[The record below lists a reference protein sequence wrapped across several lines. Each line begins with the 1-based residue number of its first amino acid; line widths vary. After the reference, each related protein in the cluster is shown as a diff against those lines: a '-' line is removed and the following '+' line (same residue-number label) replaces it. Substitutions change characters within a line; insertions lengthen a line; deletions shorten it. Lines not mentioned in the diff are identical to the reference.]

1 MSKRSDQKTTTT
13 TTTVDT
19 AAEKVLRMRKGRTVG
34 DEVAVGPAEGL
45 APDTL
50 AELERIQAQVLASY
64 GMKESGRGKIV
75 SRLKQLDDD

>member
-1 MSKRSDQKTTTT
+1 MTKRSDQKTTTT

-19 AAEKVLRMRKGRTVG
+19 AAEKVLRMRRGATVG

-50 AELERIQAQVLASY
+50 AELERIQAQVFASY
-64 GMKESGRGKIV
+64 GMKETTRGKIV
-75 SRLKQLDDD
+75 NRMKQLDED

>member
-1 MSKRSDQKTTTT
+1 MTKRSDQKTTTT

-19 AAEKVLRMRKGRTVG
+19 AAEKVLRMRSGKSVG
-34 DEVAVGPAEGL
+34 DEVAVGHAQGL

-64 GMKESGRGKIV
+64 GMKESSRGKIV
-75 SRLKQLDDD
+75 NRMKQLDED